1 MEIYD
6 RMQRHV
12 LVSFSM
18 VPLRIATYI
27 GALTVPPQRDPR
39 GLQPARYR

>member
-1 MEIYD
+1 MIGFAAD
-6 RMQRHV
+6 A

-27 GALTVPPQRDPR
+27 GALLTTVLTFVGSGR
-39 GLQPARYR
+39 